1 MNEFEDK
8 LVQSVMQ
15 GLHDFE
21 VKMAGTVAEIRGD
34 VKALTDAVRD
44 SILVDTKRLDK
55 HSDELDD
62 QRDRIVSLEE
72 WREGRE
78 KQQEQETTKSTQRI
92 AIGNTIAIIIAV
104 VLAYILQKVG

>member
-1 MNEFEDK
+1 
-8 LVQSVMQ
+8 
-15 GLHDFE
+15 
-21 VKMAGTVAEIRGD
+21 MAGTVAEIRGD